1 MILADKFKTDNIEEF
16 SKIEDKTRLTQIFTT
31 ISLLNIASVPLFSF
45 FSAELIC
52 LMMIFSTDF
61 DETILNF
68 APYCLIAGVFVL
80 ALCAIGVLYKILI
93 EPSVKS
99 KIQIKFC
106 NHQILV
112 CLLLVFVIIL
122 LGIYPDFVLNQI
134 NSVIQIENF

>member
-1 MILADKFKTDNIEEF
+1 
-16 SKIEDKTRLTQIFTT
+16 
-31 ISLLNIASVPLFSF
+31 
-45 FSAELIC
+45 
-52 LMMIFSTDF
+52 MIFSTDF

-68 APYCLIAGVFVL
+68 APYCLMAGVFVL